1 VQAQNRRSQQC
12 ASVLFPSREFT
23 SPLLHAGDDSVA
35 IHGRMY
41 TVAAANQTAMTITA
55 ASGIISPAE
64 LNKGDRMNVYDPT
77 GRLLGQVGVV
87 SVAYVNAP
95 PGVGPTTP
103 DPVFQT
109 TFSGYSYLQVS
120 STSLLIISPVQVRV
134 SCDHNRAHRCGMSL
148 HVREYGPPLQI
159 PS

>member
-1 VQAQNRRSQQC
+1 
-12 ASVLFPSREFT
+12 
-23 SPLLHAGDDSVA
+23 
-35 IHGRMY
+35 MY
-41 TVAAANQTAMTITA
+41 TVAAANQTAMTIIA

-64 LNKGDRMNVYDPT
+64 LNKGDKMNVYDSA
-77 GRLLGQVGVV
+77 GRLLGQTGVV

-120 STSLLIISPVQVRV
+120 STSFFLVSPVQIPVRCAD
-134 SCDHNRAHRCGMSL
+134 SRAHGACMSL
-148 HVREYGPPLQI
+148 PKIMAHHFRF
-159 PS
+159 PSYKLSFQGIYPSRARNNL

>member
-1 VQAQNRRSQQC
+1 M
-12 ASVLFPSREFT
+12 
-23 SPLLHAGDDSVA
+23 A

-41 TVAAANQTAMTITA
+41 TVAAANQTAMTIIA

-64 LNKGDRMNVYDPT
+64 LNKGDKMNVYDPT
-77 GRLLGQVGVV
+77 GRLLGQTGVV

-120 STSLLIISPVQVRV
+120 STSLFLVSPVQIRV
-134 SCDHNRAHRCGMSL
+134 VC
-148 HVREYGPPLQI
+148 
-159 PS
+159 

>member
-1 VQAQNRRSQQC
+1 M
-12 ASVLFPSREFT
+12 
-23 SPLLHAGDDSVA
+23 A

-64 LNKGDRMNVYDPT
+64 LNKGDKMNVYDPT

-120 STSLLIISPVQVRV
+120 STSLSLVSPVPVRMRCAHNLAHRRGV
-134 SCDHNRAHRCGMSL
+134 SC
-148 HVREYGPPLQI
+148 VRDYGPPLQI
-159 PS
+159 PSYRLAFSGSSYLQSQA